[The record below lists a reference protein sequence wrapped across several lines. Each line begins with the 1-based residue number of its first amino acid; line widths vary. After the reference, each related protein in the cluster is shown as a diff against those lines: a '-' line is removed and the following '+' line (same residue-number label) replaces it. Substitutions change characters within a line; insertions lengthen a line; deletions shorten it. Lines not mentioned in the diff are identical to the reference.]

1 MTMTMT
7 IDKNP
12 THQQRQASLS
22 LSLSDALFSL
32 PAGHCF
38 SLRSMPK
45 SRRQEP
51 EEQLAFLMSMLEQAI
66 EIANDVDDSFSDDS
80 FSDNTDDEEEEK
92 IRNQNQ
98 NQ

>member
-1 MTMTMT
+1 MT

-12 THQQRQASLS
+12 THQQRQAP
-22 LSLSDALFSL
+22 LSLSDVLFSL

-45 SRRQEP
+45 SRRQGP

-80 FSDNTDDEEEEK
+80 FSDNTDGEEEEK
-92 IRNQNQ
+92 SRNQNQ
-98 NQ
+98 